1 MNDSK
6 DLEKFYN
13 NIETMLK
20 IKMMDKINMIR
31 MLLLFESNISF
42 S

>member
-20 IKMMDKINMIR
+20 IKMMDKIDMIR